1 MKWPLLSKISILL
14 LAFLGMTG
22 CSSPTQSKAEPTGLI
37 ARDTF
42 VNVLTEVHLI
52 EGVKKQRLLRKDE
65 EGAVLLRHY
74 VELFERYQINENR
87 FKETY
92 QWWYQHPKEM
102 DGLLEEVAAELA
114 RMEIETTQKGR
125 EKD

>member
-1 MKWPLLSKISILL
+1 MKWLLVSKISFLL
-14 LAFLGMTG
+14 LACLSMSG
-22 CSSPTQSKAEPTGLI
+22 CSNHSQSKAEPTGLI

-52 EGVKKQRLLRKDE
+52 EGVKKQRLLRNDE

-102 DGLLEEVAAELA
+102 DGLLEEVAAELT
-114 RMEIETTQKGR
+114 RMELETTRKERQK
-125 EKD
+125 D

>member
-1 MKWPLLSKISILL
+1 MKCPLLSKISFLL
-14 LAFLGMTG
+14 LACLGITG
-22 CSSPTQSKAEPTGLI
+22 CSNPTQSKVEPTGLI

-42 VNVLTEVHLI
+42 VNVLTEVHLM
-52 EGVKKQRLLRKDE
+52 EGVKKQRLLRNDE

-92 QWWYQHPKEM
+92 QWWYQHPTEM

-114 RMEIETTQKGR
+114 RMEIETTQKER